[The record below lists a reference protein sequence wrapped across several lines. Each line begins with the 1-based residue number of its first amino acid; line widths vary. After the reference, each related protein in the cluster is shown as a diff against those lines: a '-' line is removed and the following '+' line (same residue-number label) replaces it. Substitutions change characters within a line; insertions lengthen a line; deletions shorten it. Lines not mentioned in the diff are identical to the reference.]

1 MNRRGFVPASSLIQ
15 HRKLRPRRIQNIV
28 NRSRQQSYV
37 AFNRSRFQLFNSTTN
52 TWAIQID
59 NAPILL
65 IEQDI
70 KKWRSFKAGKLKN
83 NQLYLWHA
91 TKFDWVPL
99 WTCENEFL
107 LLNINKLKYD
117 KVNFIQFTKAN
128 WIRDNSVSPK
138 AVKILLK
145 QFNILPDMVDQMQ
158 PVINATIQDG
168 QVAATGQP

>member
-1 MNRRGFVPASSLIQ
+1 MRSSRMNRGGFVPASSLIQ

-70 KKWRSFKAGKLKN
+70 KKWR
-83 NQLYLWHA
+83 Q
-91 TKFDWVPL
+91 
-99 WTCENEFL
+99 
-107 LLNINKLKYD
+107 
-117 KVNFIQFTKAN
+117 
-128 WIRDNSVSPK
+128 
-138 AVKILLK
+138 VKK
-145 QFNILPDMVDQMQ
+145 
-158 PVINATIQDG
+158 
-168 QVAATGQP
+168 